1 LIAISSVPTTNVSFV
16 VKLTFELLMAPE
28 YVTLWNELVTDDEIA
43 SSTYFF
49 VTNVKSSK
57 FVNPDGC
64 DVNLMLS
71 ETVKP
76 VT

>member
-1 LIAISSVPTTNVSFV
+1 
-16 VKLTFELLMAPE
+16 MAPE